1 MDISFQFNLESVL
14 LIMLIYFIL
23 VTNTFCSCC
32 NISKLFETIKAYS
45 SARYSEF

>member
-1 MDISFQFNLESVL
+1 MDISLQFNLESIL

-23 VTNTFCSCC
+23 ITNTFCSCC
-32 NISKLFETIKAYS
+32 NVSKLFETIKTYS